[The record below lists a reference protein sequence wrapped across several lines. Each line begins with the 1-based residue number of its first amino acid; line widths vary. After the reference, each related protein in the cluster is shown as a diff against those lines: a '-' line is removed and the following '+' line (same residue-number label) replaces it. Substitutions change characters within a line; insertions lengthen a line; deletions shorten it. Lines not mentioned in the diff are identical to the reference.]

1 MKALYDMFIKSW
13 VNLGFDGFTFY
24 SKHYIGGGGCNYK
37 FDKFFSDLWS
47 VIKFIH
53 DSMYLQ
59 LICNQYP
66 SWGLDI
72 GEV

>member
-66 SWGLDI
+66 S
-72 GEV
+72 